1 MTFEIFWNL
10 LLLKTVSLHVFKNE
24 MELVK
29 DKIAI

>member
-10 LLLKTVSLHVFKNE
+10 LLLETVSLHIFKNE